1 MILLLPSAPAAF
13 HPSNPEATA
22 APIDTTYDIS
32 PHLPSIAFLTYLVF
46 AGALSYSVQFSSF
59 TSSPPLYTGSRPHV
73 RLAISPHLPYT
84 GGTGH
89 CHGRVQKKG
98 ETYAE
103 E

>member
-32 PHLPSIAFLTYLVF
+32 P
-46 AGALSYSVQFSSF
+46 
-59 TSSPPLYTGSRPHV
+59 SPPLYTGSRPHV

-89 CHGRVQKKG
+89 CHGRVRKKG
-98 ETYAE
+98 LYCYG
-103 E
+103 

>member
-32 PHLPSIAFLTYLVF
+32 P
-46 AGALSYSVQFSSF
+46 
-59 TSSPPLYTGSRPHV
+59 SPPLYTGSRPHV

-89 CHGRVQKKG
+89 CHGRVRRKG
-98 ETYAE
+98 EHHETKSQLHTCIASPM
-103 E
+103 